1 MAFRKNDQSSQFVA
15 ARATR
20 IGVHGKTH
28 RNYRRNLEIGM
39 IISLIFAILAT
50 RWSPNIKIIKHNAE
64 LAAISLEAID
74 LTMLEEL
81 PPPPPIVEQPPEEQL
96 VADEIKVLSPEEE
109 KKQLEI
115 ETHLE
120 LEDDLDDPIAVESS
134 LDTDFNLKSANYRN
148 FDLDMGRLA
157 LADKYRAQ
165 AHGSSGL
172 DLDLKNDA
180 SGRNLNRQIE
190 KVDLQLETKAKD
202 VVEEKKAATETPS
215 SIIEQTADANIVI
228 LRPPKS
234 SLALAEYQ
242 MWSKLSGQLDRLD
255 KRQFGQNLPNFMKV
269 KDGLCVSFSYQDGTQ
284 HEIIWK
290 KGGKTAIKVIGK
302 NRKSSLEELQRAL
315 SALLQLSLNYY

>member
-1 MAFRKNDQSSQFVA
+1 MAFRNNDQSSQFVS

-20 IGVHGKTH
+20 IGIHGKVR
-28 RNYRRNLEIGM
+28 RNYRRNLEIST
-39 IISLIFAILAT
+39 IISLILAILAT
-50 RWSPNIKIIKHNAE
+50 RWSPGIQIIKHNAE
-64 LAAISLEAID
+64 IAAVSLEAID
-74 LTMLEEL
+74 VTLLEEL
-81 PPPPPIVEQPPEEQL
+81 PPPPMVEPPPEEQL
-96 VADEIKVLSPEEE
+96 IADEIIVLTPEEE
-109 KKQLEI
+109 QKQIEL

-120 LEDDLDDPIAVESS
+120 LEDDLKDPIEVESS
-134 LDTDFNLKSANYRN
+134 LESDLNLKSSNYRK
-148 FDLDMGRLA
+148 FDLDLGRLA
-157 LADKYRAQ
+157 LSDNYRVQ
-165 AHGSSGL
+165 AYGANGL
-172 DLDLKNDA
+172 DLELKNEV
-180 SGRNLNRQIE
+180 SGRNLNRQVE
-190 KVDLQLETKAKD
+190 KVDLQLETKSKN
-202 VVEEKKAATETPS
+202 VIEEKKESSETS
-215 SIIEQTADANIVI
+215 TSIIEQTADADIVI

-255 KRQFGQNLPNFMKV
+255 KRQFGQNVPNFMKV

>member
-1 MAFRKNDQSSQFVA
+1 MAFRKNDQTSPFVV

-20 IGVHGKTH
+20 IGVHGKIH
-28 RNYRRNLEIGM
+28 RNYRRNIEIGA
-39 IISLIFAILAT
+39 IISLILTILAT
-50 RWSPNIKIIKHNAE
+50 RWSPNIKIVKHNAE
-64 LAAISLEAID
+64 IAAVSLEAID
-74 LTMLEEL
+74 VTMLEEL

-109 KKQLEI
+109 KKQLEL

-120 LEDDLDDPIAVESS
+120 LEDDLKDPIAVESS
-134 LDTDFNLKSANYRN
+134 LENDFNFKSANYRN
-148 FDLDMGRLA
+148 FDLDIGRLA

-165 AHGSSGL
+165 MQGSSNL

-180 SGRNLNRQIE
+180 DSRHLNRQVE
-190 KVDLQLETKAKD
+190 KVDLQLETKVRD
-202 VVEEKKAATETPS
+202 VMEEKKEVPQSSS
-215 SIIEQTADANIVI
+215 SIIEQTADEEVVI

-234 SLALAEYQ
+234 SLALTEYQ

-255 KRQFGQNLPNFMKV
+255 KRQFGQNVPNFMKV
-269 KDGLCVSFSYQDGTQ
+269 KDGLCVSFSYPDGTQ

-315 SALLQLSLNYY
+315 SALLQLSLNHY